1 MVESGKAPLIHA
13 YLIAGEA
20 SGDQLGAGLM
30 RALAGMVEIDFA
42 GIGGREMMAA
52 GLDPLFPMEDLSVM
66 GVTEVLPRLPQ
77 LLARMRQTVRDIVTR
92 RPDVLIS
99 IDSPDFTL
107 RVARKARQ
115 HLPDLP
121 VIHYVAPSVWAWRPG
136 RAARMARHVDHV
148 LALLPFEP
156 PYMEA
161 AGMSCDFVGHPAA
174 ARPWPGA
181 AEIADYRQ
189 AHGIE
194 RALLLAPGSRMGV
207 VQRMLPVQ
215 IETALRLGEEI
226 QALSIIC
233 PVASAVETEVMM
245 ALRSLPIPVHALS
258 PDASS
263 EERRLAMASAD
274 AALCTS
280 GTIAL
285 EVAALGV
292 PMVVGYRTSQ
302 LTAALVRR
310 LVRVDTATLV
320 NLVTGRKLVPEFL
333 QEQYRP
339 DLLADALRPL
349 LTGKEAGD
357 AQRAGFDEAM
367 QLLGRF
373 GPPPDER
380 AARSVLDFLAR
391 RRSVQSP

>member
-1 MVESGKAPLIHA
+1 MRA

-20 SGDQLGAGLM
+20 SGDRLGGGLM
-30 RALAGMVEIDFA
+30 RALSGMVQVDFA

-66 GVTEVLPRLPQ
+66 GVTEVLPRLPH
-77 LLARMRQTVRDIVTR
+77 LLARMRQTVRDIVAR

-107 RVARKARQ
+107 RVAQKAGRE
-115 HLPDLP
+115 LPDLA
-121 VIHYVAPSVWAWRPG
+121 VVHYVAPSVWAWRPG
-136 RAARMARHVDHV
+136 RAVKMARHVDHV

-156 PYMEA
+156 AYMEA

-181 AEIADYRQ
+181 TEIAAYRQ
-189 AHGIE
+189 AHGLE
-194 RALLLAPGSRMGV
+194 RALLLAPGSRAGV

-215 IETALRLGEEI
+215 IETARRLGAKG

-233 PVASAVETEVMM
+233 PVASAVQAEVMET
-245 ALRSLPIPVHALS
+245 LRSLAMPVHALS
-258 PDASS
+258 PDAS
-263 EERRLAMASAD
+263 EAERRLAMASAH

-285 EVAALGV
+285 EVASLGV
-292 PMVVGYRTSQ
+292 PMVVGYRTSR

-339 DLLADALRPL
+339 DLLAEALGPL
-349 LTGKEAGD
+349 LIDKAAGD
-357 AQRAGFDEAM
+357 VQRAGFDDAM

-391 RRSVQSP
+391 RRGVQPP